1 MYKIIEKLR
10 GTAKSFTFRNVPRI
24 AKPVFILSAPRSG
37 STHLYEILRRCKSVV
52 SLDQENDD
60 FWWSLFPY
68 SRLDFP
74 NDYISEN
81 ELNGQSPEQI
91 SAALS
96 FYISRKLYDQCF
108 HRFLKLRFTQEET
121 PYLEKTVSNCF
132 HLEILTRIF
141 PSARYVHLVRDGRA
155 TIASMI
161 EGWRSG
167 CFMKRNLPFP
177 DKSSIDYWTF
187 PVPPGWESM
196 AHEKLN
202 KICAWIWLQHNEYVL
217 DFFAA
222 NPLLQKNLIRVSYEE
237 MVDDPE
243 KIANSLI
250 NFCGFKKS
258 SKLESYIRS
267 NQSSRTTIS
276 DPVPMKWKKGN
287 VAEIQEIENF
297 IAPMMER
304 LGYPEER
311 D

>member
-10 GTAKSFTFRNVPRI
+10 ESSKSFVFRNVPRI

-37 STHLYEILRRCKSVV
+37 STHLYEILRRCESVV

-68 SRLDFP
+68 SRLELP
-74 NDYISEN
+74 NDYISRN
-81 ELNGQSPEQI
+81 ELNDQSLQYI
-91 SAALS
+91 RAALS
-96 FYISRKLYDQCF
+96 IHISRKLYDQDF
-108 HRFLKLRFTQEET
+108 RRFLKLRFTEEEI
-121 PYLEKTVSNCF
+121 PYLEKTVANCF
-132 HLEILTRIF
+132 HLEILTRVF
-141 PSARYVHLVRDGRA
+141 PEAKYIHLVRDGRA

-177 DKSSIDYWTF
+177 DKSSIDYWTY

-202 KICAWIWLQHNEYVL
+202 KICAWIWLQHNKYVL

-222 NPLLQKNLIRVSYEE
+222 NSSLQKNLVRVSYEK
-237 MVDDPE
+237 MVGDPE
-243 KIANSLI
+243 KIADSLI
-250 NFCGFKKS
+250 SFCGFKKS
-258 SKLESYIRS
+258 CKLESYIRS

-287 VAEIQEIENF
+287 VAEIQEIENY